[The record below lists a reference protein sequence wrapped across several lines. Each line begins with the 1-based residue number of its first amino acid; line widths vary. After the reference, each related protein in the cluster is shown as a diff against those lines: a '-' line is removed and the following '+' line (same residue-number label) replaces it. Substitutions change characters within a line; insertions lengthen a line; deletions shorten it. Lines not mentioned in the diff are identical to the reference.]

1 MTDFG
6 TFTFLSRQEDD
17 TLNLNEIQ
25 ASQILVNNFEDS
37 DGT

>member
-6 TFTFLSRQEDD
+6 TFTSLSRQEDG

-25 ASQILVNNFEDS
+25 ASQILDS
-37 DGT
+37 